1 MVQLSLLTG
10 NQSRILAQFVKPG
23 SKSVILNLYGIVIMN
38 LGTGYLVYMQPSAP
52 ENLRKGNSQRQSVG
66 KGKFVLTIGVV
77 LRT

>member
-1 MVQLSLLTG
+1 
-10 NQSRILAQFVKPG
+10 
-23 SKSVILNLYGIVIMN
+23 MN

-77 LRT
+77 LEPEVKK